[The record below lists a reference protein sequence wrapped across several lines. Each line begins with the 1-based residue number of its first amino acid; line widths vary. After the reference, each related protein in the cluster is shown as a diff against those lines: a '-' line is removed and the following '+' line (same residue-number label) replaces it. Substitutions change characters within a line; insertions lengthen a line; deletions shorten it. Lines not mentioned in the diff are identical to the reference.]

1 MKLGDREQERNLERD
16 KKAREGLE
24 RALLE
29 KIQIL
34 VQCMGLLV
42 RGSLMSSILLGSP

>member
-16 KKAREGLE
+16 KKARDGLE

-29 KIQIL
+29 
-34 VQCMGLLV
+34 
-42 RGSLMSSILLGSP
+42 RFRF